1 MAVAP
6 LLAALAL
13 FACAPA
19 GKPIVAEVYYDANG
33 DDTGWEFVELFNPTA
48 APVPLALVRLDA
60 GDGSAA
66 ARWTTRWTGAAR
78 DTIRAHARFV
88 VGGAKVVPVPDAT
101 VTLDLQNGPDAVR
114 LVWPDGATE
123 TVGWGAHEFPEYSCG
138 ASAPDAPSGFA
149 IARVPDGADTGG
161 NAGDFRV
168 APPTPGVA
176 NQSERDLAI
185 ARGSLTLAPAQPAPL
200 GDALL
205 SVAVIGAGST
215 AVADGDASLRLEG
228 DALEAPRTLALA
240 GIGSG
245 DTLRVQLPV
254 RAGFAGRA
262 TLRASVALPGDGVP
276 GNDADTL
283 RVRVGDGPLEVTEI
297 QFHPAQGEGE
307 WIEVRNRSGA
317 ALRLD
322 GFTLGD
328 RASTPSRVVLATAV
342 PAESLAVIAQ
352 DRDAF
357 ARAFPQ
363 LDTARVAAVGTWAS
377 LNNSNDA
384 GGVADVVTLREAD
397 GLPVDA
403 VAYSASGV
411 AAGVPIEKTDGV
423 WAAAAGA
430 PGSPLAPP
438 RARANALEFEAS
450 PRRLGAGADE
460 LQLAWRLPWARGR
473 VTVELFDLEGRRAAV
488 LLRDVA
494 STASGERRVK
504 LDTDREGLFVAQL
517 RAQSDAGTLTR
528 ALLLRVSKGS
538 S

>member
-1 MAVAP
+1 MAIAP

-13 FACAPA
+13 LACAPA

-33 DDTGWEFVELFNPTA
+33 DDTGWEFVELFNPA
-48 APVPLALVRLDA
+48 ATPVPLGGARLEA

-66 ARWTTRWTGAAR
+66 ARWTTRWTGGPR

-88 VGGAKVVPVPDAT
+88 VGGAKVVPAPDAT

-114 LVWPDGATE
+114 FVWPDGAAE

-138 ASAPDAPSGFA
+138 ASAPDAPSGFS

-185 ARGSLTLAPAQPAPL
+185 ARGSLALNPAQPAPL

-205 SVAVIGAGST
+205 SVAVIGAGSQG
-215 AVADGDASLRLEG
+215 VADGEASLFVEG
-228 DALEAPRTLALA
+228 DALESPQTLAIA
-240 GIGSG
+240 GVESG

-254 RAGFAGRA
+254 RAGLAGRSS
-262 TLRASVALPGDGVP
+262 LRARVALPGDGTP

-328 RASTPSRVVLATAV
+328 RSSAPSRIALTAAI

-363 LDTARVAAVGTWAS
+363 LDTARVAAVGVWAA

-403 VAYSASGV
+403 VAYSAVGV
-411 AAGVPIEKTDGV
+411 PAGVPLEKSDGV
-423 WAAAAGA
+423 WVAAAGA

-438 RARANALEFEAS
+438 RAHASALEFEVS
-450 PRRLGAGADE
+450 PRRLAAGADE

-494 STASGERRVK
+494 STAMGERRVK
-504 LDTDREGLFVAQL
+504 LDTAREGLFVAQL
-517 RAQSDAGTLTR
+517 RAQSDTGTLTR
-528 ALLLRVSKGS
+528 ALLLRVSKGAS
-538 S
+538 